1 MEVNMTLGVVF
12 GMTFFVLIGVLGV
25 LLAIRETNR
34 YNKSIEAE
42 AEVIGQLLF
51 ISSVAI
57 IKFTKSITNKRTKNS
72 NNRIFF

>member
-1 MEVNMTLGVVF
+1 MEANMNLGVVF
-12 GMTFFVLIGVLGV
+12 GMIFFVLIGVLGI

-34 YNKSIEAE
+34 YNKSIVAE